1 MELPFKILNQ
11 ASVDANWY
19 GKVEQNSSELCLAC
33 MTDEIEDGKQ
43 WDRYKLKCGHV
54 AHTRCFRNW
63 CGTKHEVNCPVCG
76 DIEPVK
82 ENRYCDYCKKIRTY
96 FYY

>member
-1 MELPFKILNQ
+1 MELPFEILNQ

-19 GKVEQNSSELCLAC
+19 GKIEQHSSELCLVC

-43 WDRYKLKCGHV
+43 WDRYKLKCKHV
-54 AHTRCFRNW
+54 THTRCFRNW
-63 CGTKHEVNCPVCG
+63 CGTRQKVNCPVCG

-82 ENRYCDYCKKIRTY
+82 ENRYCDYCKTIRAY
-96 FYY
+96 